1 MILTPNVHY
10 RTFRVITVIPA
21 NQGKI
26 KPEAADVA
34 YGDCHLSIVS
44 GGQSTVTI
52 LRKGSRHGC
61 RALEANNWAAGP
73 YFKYGPEIV
82 LTIKLIVT
90 HFPSRMTSKS
100 LKIGFYQSYHDKI

>member
-1 MILTPNVHY
+1 MSVTLSDISGNHDNPCKSWQ
-10 RTFRVITVIPA
+10 
-21 NQGKI
+21 NQ
-26 KPEAADVA
+26 AADVV

-61 RALEANNWAAGP
+61 RALEGNNWAAGP
-73 YFKYGPEIV
+73 YFKYGAEIY
-82 LTIKLIVT
+82 TIKLIVT
-90 HFPSRMTSKS
+90 HFLSQMTSKS